1 MIKDDGK
8 NFIICSGYGSF
19 EVYPCTLENAKTL
32 LRQNEPERRLD
43 AAVVALS
50 KRTDTDVH
58 RSTPELLTRAL
69 QDVMECE
76 VGEPS
81 EALTRLVRG
90 RQKVAAG
97 EEPAP
102 AEPELLVTQAL
113 KDEVTLWCVR
123 RHINPLAPGDLRAR
137 ALNDDPDLRSLSV
150 LSGLF
155 ERAGER
161 KLQFVER
168 EELDQA
174 DEYWQLTEGR
184 WKAEAKESRV
194 VQRYLSF
201 INDYLCGRDTR
212 YHLAELRTP
221 T

>member
-1 MIKDDGK
+1 MIQDNGK
-8 NFIICSGYGSF
+8 HFIVCSGYGNF
-19 EVYPCTLENAKTL
+19 DVYPCTVENAKVL

-50 KRTDTDVH
+50 KRTSDEVYL
-58 RSTPELLTRAL
+58 STPELLTRAL
-69 QDVMECE
+69 QDVMECG

-81 EALTRLVRG
+81 DALTRLVRG
-90 RQKVAAG
+90 RKKVTAG

-102 AEPELLVTQAL
+102 AEPELQVTQAL
-113 KDEVTLWCVR
+113 KDEVTLWCVH
-123 RHINPLAPGDLRAR
+123 RHLNPLALSSLQAQ
-137 ALNDDPDLRSLSV
+137 ALNNDPNLRSLSV

-155 ERAGER
+155 ERAGAR

-168 EELDQA
+168 ADLDQA
-174 DEYWQLTEGR
+174 DEYRQLTQGA
-184 WKAEAKESRV
+184 WKPEAKESRV

-201 INDYLCGRDTR
+201 INDYLCDRETR
-212 YHLAELRTP
+212 YHLAELKNP